1 MTPLPAR
8 PLWRNG
14 PRCEID
20 QRMNAAPLHRA
31 GHRFLLDPAGIV
43 FWPAHKTL
51 IVADLHLEKAS
62 AGAVHGQLMPPYDSR
77 TTLDRLARLVRQYW
91 PETIVALGD
100 SFHDSAGRHR
110 MAAEDAARLAR
121 LESAQRFVWIAGNH
135 DPATQWPTD
144 WTLDAVTLRHQ
155 AGTEP
160 PGALEFSGHFHPK
173 ASIITRAARI
183 TRPCFVVDHQR
194 VILPSF
200 GAYTGG
206 LDVTAAPIRRL
217 FPRGGQVFLLG
228 TDRLHCF
235 ALADAAR
242 AARAA

>member
-1 MTPLPAR
+1 MK
-8 PLWRNG
+8 
-14 PRCEID
+14 
-20 QRMNAAPLHRA
+20 AAPLHRA

-43 FWPAHKTL
+43 FWPAHQIL

-62 AGAVHGQLMPPYDSR
+62 AGAVQGQFIPPYDSR
-77 TTLDRLARLVRQYW
+77 TTLDRLARLARRYR
-91 PETIVALGD
+91 PATIIALGD
-100 SFHDSAGRHR
+100 SFHDSAGRRR
-110 MAAEDAARLAR
+110 MTAEDAARLAR
-121 LESAQRFVWIAGNH
+121 LESAQHFVWIAGNH
-135 DPATQWPTD
+135 DPETDSPTD
-144 WTLDAVTLRHQ
+144 CAIDAVTLRHEASAEQ
-155 AGTEP
+155 
-160 PGALEFSGHFHPK
+160 PGVLEFSGHFHPK